1 MKRLAGILVLF
12 ALAAGC
18 GTYEV
23 TTVVDEH
30 GDQHL
35 WYRVLRVDYK
45 QGGTGKHVSLGLYR
59 WEARMSPGN
68 DSKCAASNDLL
79 INVEVMDCGMARING
94 EAPDPKAAVEIVQK
108 HFEMFV
114 ANNRLVMQPRDKTAT
129 NQ

>member
-18 GTYEV
+18 GMYEGM
-23 TTVVDEH
+23 TVVDKH

-35 WYRVLRVDYK
+35 WYRVWRVDYK
-45 QGGTGKHVSLGLYR
+45 QGVTGKYVSQGPYR
-59 WEARMSPGN
+59 WEAKMSPSN
-68 DSKCAASNDLL
+68 DPKCAASNDLL
-79 INVEVMDCGMARING
+79 MNLEVMDCGMARING